1 MTSPATSRRQ
11 REIWAGR
18 VAMVWAVAVLA
29 TDLKQ
34 SIYVHIHWVV
44 SALAAC
50 LIFSYLIHIRWR
62 RKFSARAPAWIL
74 VVAVCIPLLYGADVV
89 YSLAEAVKLA
99 AILLGALTI
108 FVSRTNMARYAFR
121 GFVVAVC
128 LDLLLMIG
136 GFLGFGTAGIML
148 PGRWGTILSYPGSL
162 WRVAITVWVFG
173 AYLLIKRRSVSYLGL
188 FLASTVLVFMDG
200 GRPRILLLF
209 SGAVHFL
216 IWFPSLQAR
225 YLSAWTEPAPE
236 FCCYSGVPY
245 TCYCCWGR
253 KNRG

>member
-44 SALAAC
+44 SALAGG
-50 LIFSYLIHIRWR
+50 LLFSYLIHIRWR

-108 FVSRTNMARYAFR
+108 FVSRTNLARYAFR

-136 GFLGFGTAGIML
+136 GFLGVGTAGIML
-148 PGRWGTILSYPGSL
+148 AGRWGTILSYPGSL

-173 AYLLIKRRSVSYLGL
+173 AYLLIKRRSVFYLGL

-200 GRPRILLLF
+200 ARTGILLLF
-209 SGAVHFL
+209 SGAFYLVFL
-216 IWFPSLQAR
+216 LLALSGPFSRSL
-225 YLSAWTEPAPE
+225 LTGPHNL
-236 FCCYSGVPY
+236 
-245 TCYCCWGR
+245 THL
-253 KNRG
+253 

>member
-108 FVSRTNMARYAFR
+108 FVSRTNLARYAFR
-121 GFVVAVC
+121 GFVVAGVFV
-128 LDLLLMIG
+128 LFFLNG
-136 GFLGFGTAGIML
+136 GFLALRTPCIIL
-148 PGRWGTILSYPGSL
+148 PARLC
-162 WRVAITVWVFG
+162 
-173 AYLLIKRRSVSYLGL
+173 
-188 FLASTVLVFMDG
+188 TVL
-200 GRPRILLLF
+200 I
-209 SGAVHFL
+209 
-216 IWFPSLQAR
+216 
-225 YLSAWTEPAPE
+225 
-236 FCCYSGVPY
+236 
-245 TCYCCWGR
+245 
-253 KNRG
+253 